1 MPVRQSLPDSSGIV
15 AKSGTCNF
23 QPLARTQENV
33 RLCGVEPFEVR
44 TGVRSVN
51 MPCSHWRCSAA
62 GAGGEGQAVS
72 EPARAGD
79 LAAATGLDKAEVSK
93 AMKILKAEGKIHS
106 PKRCCWAPVD

>member
-1 MPVRQSLPDSSGIV
+1 MADNTSKVLEAMVKIG
-15 AKSGTCNF
+15 
-23 QPLARTQENV
+23 
-33 RLCGVEPFEVR
+33 
-44 TGVRSVN
+44 
-51 MPCSHWRCSAA
+51 
-62 GAGGEGQAVS
+62 